1 MPRRWEGQSSLWMR
15 GDCGCSE
22 EALWGL
28 LGKKRLQEPETSISQ
43 DSSPASSSLLM
54 PTPSQSPPAKSS
66 GLQPRPVEPRD
77 PKKHTS
83 DTAALLCFQETK
95 HKAPRMKEQS
105 PYVFLNI
112 QYGSGLMRIP
122 GGMAPIQDS
131 NGEFWSSRS
140 LPAKVRPAL
149 LGAQFFCATGGGGCH
164 LSCTT
169 GLWSLGSEHPGLPH
183 GLHPLS
189 SLPESPLL

>member
-1 MPRRWEGQSSLWMR
+1 
-15 GDCGCSE
+15 
-22 EALWGL
+22 
-28 LGKKRLQEPETSISQ
+28 
-43 DSSPASSSLLM
+43 M

-77 PKKHTS
+77 PKKHT
-83 DTAALLCFQETK
+83 AALLCFQETK
-95 HKAPRMKEQS
+95 HKATGMKEQS
-105 PYVFLNI
+105 PYFFLNI

-149 LGAQFFCATGGGGCH
+149 LGAQSSVPLGGGQGWE

-183 GLHPLS
+183 GLSLS
-189 SLPESPLL
+189 PFLFTSS